1 MAGGW
6 CINATQRLKNCIRFI
21 HQISTSVERK
31 QLIEANVCMA
41 FTKKITR
48 ETKENL
54 LTRQSSLFKRE
65 RRGDSQRVIANR
77 LTCQRTLRNRRE
89 RQGDSPRVIANRLTC
104 QRALCNRRERQGGSP
119 RVIVTD
125 LVHGSS
131 TTVQNRVQCKENST
145 RSNENLSISKL
156 IKTAINTAI
165 NVKLLKSK
173 VTLNTCE
180 NVKVTHE
187 TQRDLG
193 NKSKV
198 NETCYSEIC
207 HNLSTETKKQNY
219 TALPKCNN
227 TYANI
232 VKEILPLPSTRP
244 YNNFSRSR
252 SRSKHLTHVKS
263 RDREPSRIP
272 VKKLVHLMSKN
283 RKSRRVIKRFIKQ
296 SIPKSSCFHNLLSTR
311 YRKHVIQQQTNVYKW
326 KFRKPFCAIKSKR
339 IRRVVHKQLSM
350 SMHNLA
356 SLKNS
361 TKRVRTRKHKLFK
374 SNSVKLKVVGT
385 CKCNMQRIKT
395 SDRNFL
401 FVSGDVELNPGPV
414 NISNMSVLTTRL
426 ARIGRKP
433 VNIVGDGNCLFR
445 SVSHQ
450 LYRTESHHAQIR
462 ALAIQHLINC
472 PEHFIESNTEQ
483 SWSHYL
489 QNMSRLGSWADHI
502 IIQAVANANNL
513 RIHITESA
521 QNFTETTVVTSI
533 YAEGNERDIYIG
545 HLDEL
550 HYVSATPIAQSA
562 SQQIG
567 NQTATAGKQKPNPR
581 NSQSNSNKSISENSV
596 SMKNF
601 QKRKE
606 YMKEYMKKR
615 RSNNEFKKK
624 ESERKKSYNKK
635 YKNSNSEK
643 IKESWQ
649 KATAAYRQSNPE
661 KVKESFKA
669 ATAAYRQSN
678 PQKVKESFKAATAAY
693 RQSNPEKAKEIFKAA
708 TAAYRQSN
716 PEKAKEIFKTATATY
731 RQSNPEK
738 VKETFKTATATYR
751 QSNPE
756 KVKESNKTATATYRQ
771 SNPEKVS
778 ESFKTAT
785 ATYRQSNPE
794 KVKETFKTATA
805 TYRQSNPEKVKESN
819 KTATATYRKLNLKKV
834 AELSKLSNI
843 MYSERVKDTQ
853 KRKYLKRKLGCSENG
868 TKVIKYKKVEDNSN
882 DNSCEALQR
891 PGNSDDSRQQIDV
904 TKATELFHKNIS
916 VGPEYIC
923 TCCDQLWYRSSV
935 TECNVSS
942 YKFCSK
948 EILNLCLTGLKSI
961 DNTEWICGTC
971 HSNLKVGKLP
981 SCAKANKMTFPEKPE
996 VLKNLTPLEERLI
1009 SPRIPFMQV
1018 RELPSGGQLSI
1029 HGNVVNVPADVNTT
1043 VSVLP
1048 RPINE
1053 SQTIPIKLKR
1063 RLGYKH
1069 HYQFQNVRPTKVLD
1083 AAQYLVRTSEI
1094 FKNEGIQVMD
1104 NYVSNPVNK
1113 DEEWSEFITKNTK
1126 ENSDNLSNDLNTQNH
1141 ETVETRVSNDSV
1153 DNDTDDEWCEV
1164 TERPSGVMDTLLQE
1178 PDITQDGD
1186 KIICFAPGEG
1196 NRPLGIFIDKDA
1208 EFLSFPTIYCGKR
1221 QADNSERLVP
1231 VHYSTIC
1238 KWELRSRDRRVAQS
1252 VPNIFYKLKKLQ
1264 IRQIQGSASLSLRKC
1279 KTKGKTYT
1287 AGDLKSESS
1296 VNKLINLDEGFRVLR
1311 NLRGSP
1317 PYFERCKKDLFA
1329 MIRQLGKPTWFC
1341 SFSAAETRWI
1351 HLIKILGRLIDN
1363 KHYTDDEVK
1372 EMTWQKKCELIQKDP
1387 VTCARNF
1394 EHMVQQFI
1402 HHFIKSSCHPI
1413 GEVVDFFYRVE
1424 FQQRGSPHI
1433 HGLFWIKNAPEYGK
1447 DSDEDIVNF
1456 VDSYVSCK
1464 ADSDD
1469 LTELV
1474 NLQRHKHSKTCK
1486 KRGNAVCRFNF
1497 PLPPMPRTMILE
1509 PLSETDLDEN
1519 VADILKK
1526 ASGQIRSL
1534 LDSIKAD
1541 ETMTFD
1547 EFLEKLD
1554 LSEHQYLKAIRLSLK
1569 HNTLLL
1575 KRSPAE
1581 IRINC
1586 YNPNLLRAWKANMD
1600 IQYVLDPYACAVYI
1614 LSYITKGQRG
1624 MSKLLR
1630 KACEEAKEGNK
1641 NIVNKVRHI
1650 GNKFLN
1656 AVEISAQEAVYL
1668 VMQMPLRRSSREFQF
1683 INTSDPHERTFLLKS
1698 MDKIKELPD
1707 HSVDIESDNIIKRY
1721 QRRPKKLENLCL
1733 ADFVAWFNC
1742 KSDSNKKS
1750 KLKSNSPLIDDYLT
1764 ESNFD
1769 DNVDDDLSDE
1779 EQKICEI
1786 DEYEMKGGMTLVK
1799 RQKPRIIRSV
1809 RFNKNKDPENYC
1821 REQIMLYTAWRNENT
1836 DLLKDFETHQD
1847 RYEII
1852 KDVIEQNRKQY
1863 ENHTE
1868 VLDQAVQDIESEENL
1883 VAPNT
1888 QYRDEQDREIG
1899 PKASELFGCFDPGKD
1914 KQHSQYD
1921 LINDIGIYPRTN
1933 DDEGL
1938 VVKRLSDADFRKLVQ
1953 SLNVEQKEF
1962 FYHVLNSVK
1971 TDKLPMRLF
1980 LSGGAGVGKSTVTNA
1995 LYEALIRY
2003 LNSQPQN
2010 DPDDV
2015 SVVKVAPTGKAAFNI
2030 RGNTLHSAFKIPANR
2045 GFNYCTLDRDRLNTI
2060 RSHLQRMQVIFI
2072 DEISMVG
2079 SAMFNFL
2086 DLRLQQIMGTKEP
2099 FGGLSIITVGDLF
2112 QLKPVFDNW
2121 IFENSKDGYAAL
2133 ATNLWQ
2139 KYFQMFE
2146 LSEVMR
2152 QREDKEFAEIL
2163 NRIREGNHTEADIEV
2178 LKERI
2183 LNISPQHPDYPISLT
2198 HLFSTNMAVDQHNH
2212 DVFQKSSN
2220 EKVDIKAIDIVL
2232 GDLSDDLKE
2241 RLKKQIPNDPSKTM
2255 GLYSV
2260 CSILKEAKYDLTT
2273 NVSVLDG
2280 MTNGAECII
2289 KKIDYRVEG
2298 SSRPSIIWVLFQEQH
2313 IGNDYRREYSYLYNQ
2328 SIEKMWV
2335 PILEVKRQFTKNKIQ
2350 VLRRQFPLRPSAA
2363 KTIHRCQGDTLN
2375 EAVVDLP
2382 SLKREHMHYVALSR
2396 LRSILGLH
2404 ILNLNEKKIAVS
2416 KKVQEEMTRL
2426 RQNSVLK
2433 SHLPFLYK
2441 DTSETFKILFQNVR
2455 SLHLHVADV
2464 ASDYN
2469 VKAADINMF
2478 VETALCSNDDNELYQ
2493 IPGFQLFRND
2503 FISDGARTPY
2513 GTAVYVKDNLQLILE
2528 PSRCN
2533 YNHVEMTLLK
2543 VNQPVNNL
2551 HIVGIYRSK
2560 SKVKISMFIDA
2571 LKHLHSTYIND
2582 PNTPV
2587 IILGDFNVNLFENA
2601 SDKNTL
2607 SKYLIEEKQ
2616 YVQLIS
2622 QVTTDYKT
2630 QIDHIYTNIPE
2641 RVKSSGVLESY
2652 FSDHKPIF
2660 VSLI

>member
-1 MAGGW
+1 
-6 CINATQRLKNCIRFI
+6 
-21 HQISTSVERK
+21 
-31 QLIEANVCMA
+31 MA

-48 ETKENL
+48 NTKENL

-65 RRGDSQRVIANR
+65 RR
-77 LTCQRTLRNRRE
+77 
-89 RQGDSPRVIANRLTC
+89 GDSPRVIANRLTC
-104 QRALCNRRERQGGSP
+104 QRALCNRRERQGDSQ
-119 RVIVTD
+119 RVIANRLTCQRALCNRRKRQGGSQRVNTVTD

-131 TTVQNRVQCKENST
+131 TTVQNRVQCKEN
-145 RSNENLSISKL
+145 LSVSKL

-165 NVKLLKSK
+165 TVKLLKSK
-173 VTLNTCE
+173 VTLLNSCE
-180 NVKVTHE
+180 NLEVTHE
-187 TQRDLG
+187 TQHDLG
-193 NKSKV
+193 NIKSKV
-198 NETCYSEIC
+198 NETCYFETC
-207 HNLSTETKKQNY
+207 HNLSTETMNQNS

-227 TYANI
+227 TYASV
-232 VKEILPLPSTRP
+232 VKEVLPLPSTRP

-311 YRKHVIQQQTNVYKW
+311 YRKDIIQQQTNPYMW
-326 KFRKPFCAIKSKR
+326 KFRKPFHAKSTIKSKTK
-339 IRRVVHKQLSM
+339 RRRVVVHKQLSM

-361 TKRVRTRKHKLFK
+361 TKRVRTRKHKLFT
-374 SNSVKLKVVGT
+374 SNSVKRKVVGIN
-385 CKCNMQRIKT
+385 CSKCNMQRIKT
-395 SDRNFL
+395 SDRNCL
-401 FVSGDVELNPGPV
+401 IVSGDVELNPGPV
-414 NISNMSVLTTRL
+414 NTSNMSVLTTRL
-426 ARIGRKP
+426 ARIGREP

-450 LYRTESHHAQIR
+450 LYRTESRHAQIR

-533 YAEGNERDIYIG
+533 YAQGNVRHIYIG

-550 HYVSATPIAQSA
+550 HYVSTTPVEQSA
-562 SQQIG
+562 SEQIG
-567 NQTATAGKQKPNPR
+567 NQTATGKQKPNPQ
-581 NSQSNSNKSISENSV
+581 NSQSNSNKNSV
-596 SMKNF
+596 S
-601 QKRKE
+601 KRKE

-624 ESERKKSYNKK
+624 ESERNKSYNKK
-635 YKNSNSEK
+635 YKNSNFEK
-643 IKESWQ
+643 IKESRK
-649 KATAAYRQSNPE
+649 KASATYRQSNPE
-661 KVKESFKA
+661 KVKES
-669 ATAAYRQSN
+669 
-678 PQKVKESFKAATAAY
+678 
-693 RQSNPEKAKEIFKAA
+693 
-708 TAAYRQSN
+708 
-716 PEKAKEIFKTATATY
+716 FKTATATY

-738 VKETFKTATATYR
+738 VKENFKTATATYR

-771 SNPEKVS
+771 SNPEKV
-778 ESFKTAT
+778 E
-785 ATYRQSNPE
+785 
-794 KVKETFKTATA
+794 
-805 TYRQSNPEKVKESN
+805 ESN
-819 KTATATYRKLNLKKV
+819 KTAIATYKKLNLKKV
-834 AELSKLSNI
+834 VELSKLSNI
-843 MYSERVKDTQ
+843 MYKQNYSERVKDTQ
-853 KRKYLKRKLGCSENG
+853 KRQYIKRKLDCSENG
-868 TKVIKYKKVEDNSN
+868 TKMVKYKKVEDNLN
-882 DNSCEALQR
+882 DNSCETLQI

-935 TECNVSS
+935 TECNVSL
-942 YKFCSK
+942 YKSCSK
-948 EILNLCLTGLKSI
+948 EILNICLTGLKSI

-1104 NYVSNPVNK
+1104 NYVSNPINK
-1113 DEEWSEFITKNTK
+1113 DEEWSEFIAKNTK
-1126 ENSDNLSNDLNTQNH
+1126 ETSDNLSNDLNIQNQ
-1141 ETVETRVSNDSV
+1141 ETVETRVCNNSV

-1372 EMTWQKKCELIQKDP
+1372 EMTWQKKSELIQKDP

-1402 HHFIKSSCHPI
+1402 HNFIKSSCHPI

-1433 HGLFWIKNAPEYGK
+1433 HGLFWIKNAPEYSK
-1447 DSDEDIVNF
+1447 DTDQDITNF

-1526 ASGQIRSL
+1526 ALGQIRSL

-1547 EFLEKLD
+1547 EFLKKLD
-1554 LSEHQYLKAIRLSLK
+1554 LSEQQYLKAIRLSLK

-1624 MSKLLR
+1624 MMCKLLR

-1707 HSVDIESDNIIKRY
+1707 HSVDTESDNIIKRY

-1742 KSDSNKKS
+1742 KSDSNQKS

-1769 DNVDDDLSDE
+1769 DNVDDDLSDK
-1779 EQKICEI
+1779 EQKILENDDN

-1809 RFNKNKDPENYC
+1809 RFNKTKDPENYC

-1836 DLLKDFETHQD
+1836 DLLKDFETYQD

-1852 KDVIEQNRKQY
+1852 KDMIEQNRKQY

-1914 KQHSQYD
+1914 KQHAQYD

-1933 DDEGL
+1933 DDEDL

-2212 DVFQKSSN
+2212 DVFRKSSN

-2260 CSILKEAKYDLTT
+2260 CSVLKEAKYDLTT

-2328 SIEKMWV
+2328 SIEKNWV

-2396 LRSILGLH
+2396 LRSISGLH

-2426 RQNSVLK
+2426 RQNYVLK

-2464 ASDYN
+2464 ASDYS
-2469 VKAADINMF
+2469 VKAADINIF
-2478 VETALCSNDDNELYQ
+2478 VETALCSNDNNELYQ

-2503 FISDGARTPY
+2503 FIPDGTRTPY
-2513 GTAVYVKDNLQLILE
+2513 GTAVYVKDNIQLILE

-2543 VNQPVNNL
+2543 VNHPVNNL
-2551 HIVGIYRSK
+2551 HVVGIYRSK
-2560 SKVKISMFIDA
+2560 SKVKISMFVDA